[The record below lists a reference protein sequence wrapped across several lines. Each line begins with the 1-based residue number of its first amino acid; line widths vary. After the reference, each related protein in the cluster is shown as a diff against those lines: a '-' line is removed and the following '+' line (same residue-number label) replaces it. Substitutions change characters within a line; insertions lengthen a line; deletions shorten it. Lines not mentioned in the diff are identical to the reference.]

1 MWRRDPHL
9 AGKTG
14 LSRYYDFGQGP
25 VPEVM
30 EGHDPYYKNVA
41 KQLIAENIPNNYL
54 VPPTKTQAQHGWP
67 SITAYDCKGKL
78 SAKPGPGCK
87 AQQEVFTR
95 DYYKG
100 DRSMRESGFD
110 VTFRFG
116 PYGGSTH
123 HFAPVCL
130 NSLLYKT
137 EKDLEQIATT
147 LGMAQDAQRWHD
159 AAATLKEAIDQYL
172 WDAKKGM
179 YFDYRDDLQR
189 RSDYQYASTFYPL
202 WAGAASPDQARAVLA
217 NLSTFEKPGGI
228 VMSPVQTGVQW
239 DFPYGWAPVN
249 LVAVEGLRRYG
260 FNDDANRISHNF
272 VTMIVQDFQHDHT
285 IREKYNVVTRSTE
298 TKVQV
303 GYQEN
308 MIGFGWT
315 NGTFLTLLQ
324 DLPQNWQDRIARGDL
339 QPIYPPEKGATGGK

>member
-1 MWRRDPHL
+1 
-9 AGKTG
+9 
-14 LSRYYDFGQGP
+14 
-25 VPEVM
+25 
-30 EGHDPYYKNVA
+30 
-41 KQLIAENIPNNYL
+41 
-54 VPPTKTQAQHGWP
+54 
-67 SITAYDCKGKL
+67 
-78 SAKPGPGCK
+78 
-87 AQQEVFTR
+87 
-95 DYYKG
+95 
-100 DRSMRESGFD
+100 
-110 VTFRFG
+110 
-116 PYGGSTH
+116 
-123 HFAPVCL
+123 
-130 NSLLYKT
+130 LLYKT